1 MQIEIY
7 GMKGKLIVF
16 EGVEGAGK
24 TTQMQ
29 RLIHWLQT
37 SYFPKVRLVVTREP
51 GGTELGKGLRHLLLK
66 QDPGESVSDR
76 AELLMY
82 AADRAQHVETF
93 LKPELSKG
101 TIVLCDRFT
110 DSTIAYQGYGRNLN
124 LNLIK
129 QLNAIATGGL
139 ESDLT
144 LWLDI
149 NVEAGLARVK
159 ARGERDRIEQ
169 ADLKFHRLVQQG
181 FADLAEEKG
190 SRIVRINGDRNEDEV
205 AQEIQTIVTS
215 KLEAWGYLN
224 NPNSE
229 K

>member
-1 MQIEIY
+1 
-7 GMKGKLIVF
+7 MKGKLIVF

-29 RLIHWLQT
+29 RLIHWLQASCFLT
-37 SYFPKVRLVVTREP
+37 VRLVATREP
-51 GGTELGKGLRHLLLK
+51 GGTELGRGLRHLLLK
-66 QDPGESVSDR
+66 QDSGELVSDR

-93 LKPELSKG
+93 LKPELLKG

-110 DSTIAYQGYGRNLN
+110 DSTIAYQGYGRGLN

-129 QLNAIATGGL
+129 QLNEIATGGL

-149 NVEAGLARVK
+149 NVEAGLARVR
-159 ARGERDRIEQ
+159 ARGGCDRIEQ
-169 ADLKFHRLVQQG
+169 ADLGFHRLVQQG
-181 FADLAEEKG
+181 FAELAGENG
-190 SRIVRINGDRNEDEV
+190 SRIVRIDGDRPEYEV
-205 AQEIQTIVTS
+205 AQEIQTIVTR
-215 KLEAWGYLN
+215 KLEAWGYSN
-224 NPNSE
+224 NTISE

>member
-1 MQIEIY
+1 
-7 GMKGKLIVF
+7 MKGKLIVF

-29 RLIHWLQT
+29 RLIQFLQV
-37 SYFPKVRLVVTREP
+37 SCFLRVRLVATREP
-51 GGTELGKGLRHLLLK
+51 GGTELGRGLRHLLLK
-66 QDPGESVSDR
+66 QDGGESVSDR

-110 DSTIAYQGYGRNLN
+110 DSTIAYQGYGRGLK

-129 QLNAIATGGL
+129 QLNDIATGGL

-149 NVEAGLARVK
+149 DVEEGLARVR
-159 ARGERDRIEQ
+159 ARGGCDRIEQ

-181 FADLAEEKG
+181 FSELAEANK
-190 SRIVRINGDRNEDEV
+190 SRIVRINADRPEYEV
-205 AQEIQTIVTS
+205 AQEIQAIVTRR
-215 KLEAWGYLN
+215 LEGWGYLN
-224 NPNSE
+224 NTNSE

>member
-1 MQIEIY
+1 
-7 GMKGKLIVF
+7 MKGKFIVF
-16 EGVEGAGK
+16 EGGEGAGK

-29 RLIHWLQT
+29 RLIHWLQ
-37 SYFPKVRLVVTREP
+37 SSCYLKVGLVATREP
-51 GGTELGKGLRHLLLK
+51 GGTELGKQLRHLLLK
-66 QDPGESVSDR
+66 QDSGELVSEM

-110 DSTIAYQGYGRNLN
+110 DSTIAYQGYGRGLK

-129 QLNAIATGGL
+129 QLNEIATGGL
-139 ESDLT
+139 QSDLT

-149 NVEAGLARVK
+149 DVEAGLARVR
-159 ARGERDRIEQ
+159 ARGERDRMEQ
-169 ADLKFHRLVQQG
+169 ADLNFHRLVQQG
-181 FADLAEEKG
+181 FGELAEEHK
-190 SRIVRINGDRNEDEV
+190 SRIVRINGDRSEDEV
-205 AQEIQTIVTS
+205 AQEIQAIVTRR
-215 KLEAWGYLN
+215 LEDWGYSN

>member
-1 MQIEIY
+1 
-7 GMKGKLIVF
+7 MKGKLIVF

-29 RLIHWLQT
+29 RLIQFLQASCCLT
-37 SYFPKVRLVVTREP
+37 VRLVATREP
-51 GGTELGKGLRHLLLK
+51 GGTELGRGLRHLLLK
-66 QDPGESVSDR
+66 QDAGESVSDR

-110 DSTIAYQGYGRNLN
+110 DSTIAYQGYGRGLN
-124 LNLIK
+124 LNLIT
-129 QLNAIATGGL
+129 QLNEIATGGL

-149 NVEAGLARVK
+149 NVEAGLARVRT
-159 ARGERDRIEQ
+159 RGGCDRIEQ
-169 ADLKFHRLVQQG
+169 ADLKFHHLVQQG
-181 FADLAEEKG
+181 FAELAEENK
-190 SRIVRINGDRNEDEV
+190 SRIVRINADRPEYEV
-205 AQEIQTIVTS
+205 AQEIQAIVTRR
-215 KLEAWGYLN
+215 LEAWGYLN
-224 NPNSE
+224 NTNSE

>member
-1 MQIEIY
+1 
-7 GMKGKLIVF
+7 MKGKFIVF

-29 RLIHWLQT
+29 RLIHWLQA
-37 SYFPKVRLVVTREP
+37 SYVQKVRLVATREP
-51 GGTELGKGLRHLLLK
+51 GGTELGQGLRHLLLK
-66 QDPGESVSDR
+66 QDPGECVSDR

-110 DSTIAYQGYGRNLN
+110 DSTIAYQGHGRGLN
-124 LNLIK
+124 LHLIK
-129 QLNAIATGGL
+129 QLNEIATGGL

-149 NVEAGLARVK
+149 NVEAGLARVR
-159 ARGERDRIEQ
+159 ARGDRDRIEQ
-169 ADLKFHRLVQQG
+169 ADLQFHKRVQQG
-181 FADLAEEKG
+181 FAELAESNK
-190 SRIVRINGDRNEDEV
+190 SRIFRINADRAEDEV
-205 AQEIQTIVTS
+205 AQEIQAIVS
-215 KLEAWGYLN
+215 DKLEAWGYLN

>member
-1 MQIEIY
+1 
-7 GMKGKLIVF
+7 MKGKLIVF

-29 RLIHWLQT
+29 GLIHWLQA
-37 SYFPKVRLVVTREP
+37 SCFLRVGLVATREP
-51 GGTELGKGLRHLLLK
+51 GGTELGRGLRHLPLK
-66 QDPGESVSDR
+66 QDAGELVCDR

-82 AADRAQHVETF
+82 AADRAQHVETC

-110 DSTIAYQGYGRNLN
+110 DSTIAYQGYGRGLN

-129 QLNAIATGGL
+129 QLNEIATDGL

-149 NVEAGLARVK
+149 NVEAGLARVR
-159 ARGERDRIEQ
+159 ARGGCDRIEQ
-169 ADLKFHRLVQQG
+169 ADLKFHHQVQQG
-181 FADLAEEKG
+181 FAELAQENK
-190 SRIVRINGDRNEDEV
+190 SRIFRINADRPECEV
-205 AQEIQTIVTS
+205 AQEIQAIVTRR
-215 KLEAWGYLN
+215 LEAWGYLN
-224 NPNSE
+224 NTNSE

>member
-1 MQIEIY
+1 
-7 GMKGKLIVF
+7 MKGKLIVF

-29 RLIHWLQT
+29 RLIQFLQA
-37 SYFPKVRLVVTREP
+37 SCFLRVRLVTTREP
-51 GGTELGKGLRHLLLK
+51 GGTELGRGLRHLLLK
-66 QDPGESVSDR
+66 QDGGESVSDR

-110 DSTIAYQGYGRNLN
+110 DSTIAYQGYGRGLK

-129 QLNAIATGGL
+129 QLNDIATGGL

-159 ARGERDRIEQ
+159 ARGERVRIEQ
-169 ADLKFHRLVQQG
+169 ADLQFHHLVQQG
-181 FADLAEEKG
+181 FTELAESNK
-190 SRIVRINGDRNEDEV
+190 SRIVRINADRPEYEV
-205 AQEIQTIVTS
+205 AQEIQTIVTRR
-215 KLEAWGYLN
+215 LEAWGYLN
-224 NPNSE
+224 NTNSE

>member
-1 MQIEIY
+1 
-7 GMKGKLIVF
+7 MKGKFIVF
-16 EGVEGAGK
+16 EGGEGAGK

-29 RLIHWLQT
+29 RLIHWLQ
-37 SYFPKVRLVVTREP
+37 SSCFLKVGLVATREP
-51 GGTELGKGLRHLLLK
+51 GGTELGKQLRHLLLK
-66 QDPGESVSDR
+66 QDSGELVSEM

-82 AADRAQHVETF
+82 AADRAQHVETC

-110 DSTIAYQGYGRNLN
+110 DSTIAYQGYGRGLK

-129 QLNAIATGGL
+129 QLNEIATGGL
-139 ESDLT
+139 QSDLT

-149 NVEAGLARVK
+149 DVEAGLARVR
-159 ARGERDRIEQ
+159 ARGERDRMEQ

-181 FADLAEEKG
+181 FGELAEEHK
-190 SRIVRINGDRNEDEV
+190 SRIVRINGDRTEDEV

>member
-1 MQIEIY
+1 
-7 GMKGKLIVF
+7 MKGKFIVF
-16 EGVEGAGK
+16 EGGEGAGK

-29 RLIHWLQT
+29 RLIHWLQ
-37 SYFPKVRLVVTREP
+37 SSCYLKVGLVATREP
-51 GGTELGKGLRHLLLK
+51 GGTELGKQLRHLLLK
-66 QDPGESVSDR
+66 QDSGELVSEM

-110 DSTIAYQGYGRNLN
+110 DSTIAYQGYGRGLK

-129 QLNAIATGGL
+129 QLNEIATGGL
-139 ESDLT
+139 QSDLT

-149 NVEAGLARVK
+149 DVEAGLARVR
-159 ARGERDRIEQ
+159 ARGERDRMEQ
-169 ADLKFHRLVQQG
+169 ADFNFHRLVQQG
-181 FADLAEEKG
+181 FGELAEEHK
-190 SRIVRINGDRNEDEV
+190 SRIVRINGDRSEDEV
-205 AQEIQTIVTS
+205 AQEIQTIVTR

>member
-1 MQIEIY
+1 
-7 GMKGKLIVF
+7 MKGKLIVF

-29 RLIHWLQT
+29 RLIQFLQI
-37 SYFPKVRLVVTREP
+37 SYFLTVRFVATREP
-51 GGTELGKGLRHLLLK
+51 GGTELGRGLRHLLLK
-66 QDPGESVSDR
+66 QDGGESVSDR

-110 DSTIAYQGYGRNLN
+110 DSTIAYQGYGRSLN

-129 QLNAIATGGL
+129 QLNDIATGGL

-149 NVEAGLARVK
+149 NVEEGLARVRD
-159 ARGERDRIEQ
+159 RGGCDRIEQ

-181 FADLAEEKG
+181 FAELAEANK
-190 SRIVRINGDRNEDEV
+190 SRIVRINADRPEYEV
-205 AQEIQTIVTS
+205 AQEIQTIVTRR
-215 KLEAWGYLN
+215 LEAWGYLN
-224 NPNSE
+224 NINSE